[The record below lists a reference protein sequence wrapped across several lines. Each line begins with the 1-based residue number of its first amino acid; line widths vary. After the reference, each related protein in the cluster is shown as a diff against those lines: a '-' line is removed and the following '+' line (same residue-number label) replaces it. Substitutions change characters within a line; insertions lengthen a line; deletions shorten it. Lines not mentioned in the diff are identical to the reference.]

1 MGKSYREELVG
12 VFGDPVDENPTVV
25 VAQKAFETL
34 GIPYRYLTINVHPEA
49 LPAALEGLKAMNFK
63 GMHLTI
69 PHKVAAIPYLDSISE
84 EAAIMGAVNTIVN
97 QNGKLRGEN
106 TDGKGFM
113 ASVVNA
119 GIDVTGKKV
128 TMLGAGGAARAI
140 AVELARAG
148 IGELVIIN
156 RSEARGRGLVE
167 TLESHFSDL
176 RVVYR
181 CWDHTMTIDED
192 TAILVNTT
200 DIGLYPNV
208 DARPDIVF
216 DSIHDRMIVCDVI
229 PNHPHTQLLKEAEKR
244 QAKTI
249 DGLGMLINQCV
260 ESIRYWTGE
269 TADAEV
275 MKEALAEE
283 YGISVHY

>member
-1 MGKSYREELVG
+1 
-12 VFGDPVDENPTVV
+12 
-25 VAQKAFETL
+25 
-34 GIPYRYLTINVHPEA
+34 
-49 LPAALEGLKAMNFK
+49 
-63 GMHLTI
+63 
-69 PHKVAAIPYLDSISE
+69 
-84 EAAIMGAVNTIVN
+84 
-97 QNGKLRGEN
+97 
-106 TDGKGFM
+106 
-113 ASVVNA
+113 
-119 GIDVTGKKV
+119 
-128 TMLGAGGAARAI
+128 
-140 AVELARAG
+140 
-148 IGELVIIN
+148 
-156 RSEARGRGLVE
+156 
-167 TLESHFSDL
+167 
-176 RVVYR
+176 
-181 CWDHTMTIDED
+181 MTIDED

-229 PNHPHTQLLKEAEKR
+229 PHHPHTQLLKEAEKR